1 MKDYFVN
8 SLGERIMIDKAA
20 VLRCARK
27 AYKEKDKL
35 LKMFAGNDLWIK
47 SIIVAFYKLYKC
59 TNIYMFAELLEMEL
73 TIDHIAGFHRWDP
86 IDEQLEKAFPKDF
99 NNLLSNE

>member
-20 VLRCARK
+20 VLSCARK

-59 TNIYMFAELLEMEL
+59 TSIHMFAELFEMEL
-73 TIDHIAGFHRWDP
+73 TVDHTIHRWDP
-86 IDEQLEKAFPKDF
+86 IDEQLGKVFPKEF

>member
-8 SLGERIMIDKAA
+8 NLGKRIIIDKAA
-20 VLRCARK
+20 ILSCARK

-73 TIDHIAGFHRWDP
+73 TCGINRWDP
-86 IDEQLEKAFPKDF
+86 IDEQLEKEFPKDF

>member
-8 SLGERIMIDKAA
+8 NLGERIMIDKAA
-20 VLRCARK
+20 ILRCARK

-35 LKMFAGNDLWIK
+35 LEMFAGNDLWIK

-59 TNIYMFAELLEMEL
+59 TNIHMFAELLEINL
-73 TIDHIAGFHRWDP
+73 TYGINRWDP
-86 IDEQLEKAFPKDF
+86 IDERLEKVFPKDF

>member
-1 MKDYFVN
+1 MKDYIVD
-8 SLGERIMIDKAA
+8 SLGKRIMLDKAA

-35 LKMFAGNDLWIK
+35 LEMFMGNNLWIK

-59 TNIYMFAELLEMEL
+59 TNIRMFAGLLEMEL
-73 TIDHIAGFHRWDP
+73 TYGNNRWDP
-86 IDEQLEKAFPKDF
+86 IDKQLEKEFPKDF

>member
-8 SLGERIMIDKAA
+8 NLGERIMIDKAA
-20 VLRCARK
+20 ILRYAKK

-35 LKMFAGNDLWIK
+35 LEMFAGNDLWIK

-73 TIDHIAGFHRWDP
+73 TNGVHRWDP
-86 IDEQLEKAFPKDF
+86 IDEQLEKVFPKDF